1 MNESK
6 AREALGSSIQE
17 DNSLSPCGYYLEWP
31 NRLGEITMDGTFTVN
46 DIAAILW
53 WVENKEVIK

>member
-6 AREALGSSIQE
+6 AREALGSSIQK
-17 DNSLSPCGYYLEWP
+17 DNSLRCCGWYLVWP
-31 NRLGEITMDGTFTVN
+31 NTLGELTMDGTFTIN